1 MFKNFLKSNIFFI
14 GLSATLIGILS
25 FLPVLL
31 HVHKTR
37 KVTDF
42 PYITLYIALL
52 SNLLWIVYG
61 IIKGAY
67 ASIVQGI
74 LYFFIYSYILF
85 IKFMN

>member
-1 MFKNFLKSNIFFI
+1 MFKNFLKSNIFFV
-14 GLSATLIGILS
+14 GLAATLIGILS

-31 HVHKTR
+31 YVHKTR
-37 KVTDF
+37 EANDF

-74 LYFFIYSYILF
+74 LYFFIYAYILF
-85 IKFMN
+85 VKFMN